1 MLPKFAPERVPRRQQ
16 EHDQSRSL
24 AIHRESHTHQPNWLK
39 KPAPPT
45 DRILA
50 MLPTHG
56 KPSMYKPV
64 HIGDVHKRKH
74 YDPDLLPKPE
84 VALHLCSDVR
94 SRLFNMALATPVVPP
109 PSSGNSY
116 WSESN
121 SSQNNN
127 DDADLLVAL
136 NRIQKPVVFLGGE
149 HQDFTV

>member
-1 MLPKFAPERVPRRQQ
+1 MLPKFAPERVPRHHQ
-16 EHDQSRSL
+16 EHGQARSI
-24 AIHRESHTHQPNWLK
+24 AVPRESHTHQPNWLK

-45 DRILA
+45 DRILV
-50 MLPTHG
+50 MFPTHG

-94 SRLFNMALATPVVPP
+94 SSLFNMALATPMVPP
-109 PSSGNSY
+109 PSSGNTY
-116 WSESN
+116 GSESN

-127 DDADLLVAL
+127 DDADLSVAL
-136 NRIQKPVVFLGGE
+136 NRIQKPVVFLASDQQG
-149 HQDFTV
+149 FTV